1 MNEKN
6 RKFLT
11 EILDIT
17 KIFFTALAI
26 AITVNSCLIANASV
40 PTGSMETTVMTGDR
54 IIINRLSYKF
64 DSPKRG
70 DIVSFILPDDGTS
83 QYLKRIIGL
92 PGETLKGKDGVV
104 YIDGAPLDP
113 DYTDQVINEDFGPFT
128 VPDGCYF
135 MMGDNRNNSWDSRFW
150 KNKYVSLM
158 PLLERPN
165 SVTFHIPAS
174 WSSMQMEKLYVS
186 FINRVSKGQRQVSRL
201 RRQFP

>member
-1 MNEKN
+1 MNEKS

-11 EILDIT
+11 EVLDIT
-17 KIFFTALAI
+17 KIFITALAI
-26 AITVNSCLIANASV
+26 AITVNTCLIVNANV

-54 IIINRLSYKF
+54 IVINRLAYKF

-92 PGETLKGKDGVV
+92 PGETLEGIDGVV

-113 DYTDQVINEDFGPFT
+113 DYTDQVIDQDFGPFT
-128 VPDGCYF
+128 VPEGCYF

-150 KNKYVSLM
+150 HDKYVSRDAIIGKAEFCYF
-158 PLLERPN
+158 PHPRILE
-165 SVTFHIPAS
+165 
-174 WSSMQMEKLYVS
+174 
-186 FINRVSKGQRQVSRL
+186 
-201 RRQFP
+201 

>member
-26 AITVNSCLIANASV
+26 AITVNTCLIVNASV

-54 IIINRLSYKF
+54 IVINRLAYKL

-92 PGETLKGKDGVV
+92 PGETLEGKDGVV

-128 VPDGCYF
+128 IPDGCYF

-150 KNKYVSLM
+150 KNKYVSLDAIIGKAEFCYF
-158 PLLERPN
+158 PHPRILE
-165 SVTFHIPAS
+165 
-174 WSSMQMEKLYVS
+174 
-186 FINRVSKGQRQVSRL
+186 
-201 RRQFP
+201 

>member
-1 MNEKN
+1 MNEN

-17 KIFFTALAI
+17 KYSFTALAI
-26 AITVNSCLIANASV
+26 AITVNTCLIANASV

-54 IIINRLSYKF
+54 LSSIAFSYKF

-92 PGETLKGKDGVV
+92 PGRPWRKDGVV

-113 DYTDQVINEDFGPFT
+113 DYTGS
-128 VPDGCYF
+128 G
-135 MMGDNRNNSWDSRFW
+135 
-150 KNKYVSLM
+150 
-158 PLLERPN
+158 
-165 SVTFHIPAS
+165 
-174 WSSMQMEKLYVS
+174 
-186 FINRVSKGQRQVSRL
+186 
-201 RRQFP
+201 